1 VLDVVLAIGLVIVAY
16 LVGAI
21 PFGVLIGRWFWGT
34 DVRDFG
40 SGNIGTTN
48 VFRVLG
54 AKAGILV
61 LVFDMGK
68 GFLPTFVAA
77 QFLPPWVA
85 VIVGLVTLLGHTY
98 SVFLRGNGGK
108 GVATGAGVILALM
121 PVVFLVLL
129 VVWVVVVLTTR
140 IVSLASILA
149 AVAFCVST
157 FVTGQ
162 PLSYRIAA
170 VIATLVVI
178 FAHRGNIRRIAL
190 RAENRVT
197 LPWTRRGDAQAHGQ

>member
-1 VLDVVLAIGLVIVAY
+1 VLDVVLALGLVIVAY
-16 LVGAI
+16 LVGSI
-21 PFGVLIGRWFWGT
+21 PFGVLIGRWFWGA
-34 DVRDFG
+34 DVRDYG

-54 AKAGILV
+54 TKAGILV
-61 LVFDMGK
+61 LACDMGK
-68 GFLPTFVAA
+68 GFLPTFLATL
-77 QFLPPWVA
+77 FLAPWVA
-85 VIVGLVTLLGHTY
+85 VVVGLVTLLGHTY

-129 VVWVVVVLTTR
+129 VTWVVVILVTR

-149 AVAFCVST
+149 AIAFCVST
-157 FVTGQ
+157 FVTHQ

-170 VIATLVVI
+170 VIGTLVVI
-178 FAHRGNIRRIAL
+178 YAHRSNIRRIAL
-190 RAENRVT
+190 RAENRVR
-197 LPWTRRGDAQAHGQ
+197 LPWSDRGDAQPHGQ

>member
-1 VLDVVLAIGLVIVAY
+1 VLEVVLAIGLVIVAY
-16 LVGAI
+16 FAGSI

-34 DVRDFG
+34 DVRDYG

-54 AKAGILV
+54 TKAGIVV
-61 LVFDMGK
+61 LACDMGK
-68 GFLPTFVAA
+68 GFLPTFLATL
-77 QFLPPWVA
+77 FLPPWVA
-85 VIVGLVTLLGHTY
+85 VVVGLVTLLGHTY

-129 VVWVVVVLTTR
+129 VTWVVVVLTTR

-149 AVAFCVST
+149 AIAFCVST
-157 FVTGQ
+157 FVTHQ
-162 PLSYRIAA
+162 PVSYRIAA
-170 VIATLVVI
+170 VIGTLVVI
-178 FAHRGNIRRIAL
+178 YAHRSNLRRIAL
-190 RAENRVT
+190 RAENRVR
-197 LPWTRRGDAQAHGQ
+197 LPWSDSGDAQPHGR

>member
-1 VLDVVLAIGLVIVAY
+1 MLDVALAVALVIVGY
-16 LVGAI
+16 LMGSI

-77 QFLPPWVA
+77 LLLRPWVA

-129 VVWVVVVLTTR
+129 LVWVVVVLTTR

-149 AVAFCVST
+149 AIAFCVAT
-157 FVTGQ
+157 FVTDQ
-162 PLSYRIAA
+162 PVSYRVAA
-170 VIATLVVI
+170 VIATLVVVY
-178 FAHRGNIRRIAL
+178 AHRSNIRRIAL
-190 RAENRVT
+190 RAENRIR
-197 LPWTRRGDAQAHGQ
+197 LPWNDRGDAQPHGQ

>member
-1 VLDVVLAIGLVIVAY
+1 VLEVVAAIGLVIAAY
-16 LVGAI
+16 LIGSI

-34 DVRDFG
+34 DVRDYG

-54 AKAGILV
+54 VKAGILV
-61 LVFDMGK
+61 LVCDMGK
-68 GFLPTFVAA
+68 GFLPTFIATR
-77 QFLPPWVA
+77 FLPPWVA

-129 VVWVVVVLTTR
+129 AAWVVVVLTTR

-149 AVAFCVST
+149 ALAFCVST
-157 FVTGQ
+157 FVTDQ
-162 PLSYRIAA
+162 PPSYRIAA
-170 VIATLVVI
+170 VIATLVVV

-190 RAENRVT
+190 RAENRIR
-197 LPWTRRGDAQAHGQ
+197 LPWDDRGDAQPHGQ

>member
-16 LVGAI
+16 LIGSI
-21 PFGVLIGRWFWGT
+21 PFGVLIGRWFWDT
-34 DVRDFG
+34 DVRDYG

-54 AKAGILV
+54 VKAGILV
-61 LVFDMGK
+61 LACDMGK
-68 GFLPTFVAA
+68 GFLPTFIAT

-129 VVWVVVVLTTR
+129 AAWVLVVLTTR
-140 IVSLASILA
+140 IVSLASIIA

-157 FVTGQ
+157 FLTDQ
-162 PLSYRIAA
+162 PPSYRIAA
-170 VIATLVVI
+170 VIATLVVV
-178 FAHRGNIRRIAL
+178 FAHRSNIRRIAL
-190 RAENRVT
+190 RAENRVRM
-197 LPWTRRGDAQAHGQ
+197 PWDDRGDAQPHGQ

>member
-1 VLDVVLAIGLVIVAY
+1 MLDVVLALALVIVGY
-16 LVGAI
+16 LMGSI

-34 DVRDFG
+34 DVRDYG

-61 LVFDMGK
+61 LAFDMGK
-68 GFLPTFVAA
+68 GFLPTFVASLL
-77 QFLPPWVA
+77 LPPWVA
-85 VIVGLVTLLGHTY
+85 VVVGLVTLLGHTY

-129 VVWVVVVLTTR
+129 LVWVVVVLTTR

-149 AVAFCVST
+149 AIAFCVAT
-157 FVTGQ
+157 FVTDQ
-162 PLSYRIAA
+162 PVSYRVAA

-178 FAHRGNIRRIAL
+178 WAHRGNIRRIML
-190 RAENRVT
+190 RAENRVR
-197 LPWTRRGDAQAHGQ
+197 LPWNDRGDAQPHGQ